1 MSGSFL
7 FLAVALG
14 ADPAPPMTPPATP
27 PPAVAAPAGPIHV
40 TGTGCGGCGTPAVS
54 YAACDPCAGRVG
66 LFDRLRASWAG
77 RPRLFGR
84 NNNCAPACD
93 PCATPAFIAPAPVVV
108 APAPAASCGCGQPV
122 FTGFTTSC
130 NDPCERVGLLARL
143 RARFHGGKS
152 CDACAAPL
160 ASACCGSSVA
170 GMPGG
175 CTSSYGTVVTPPA
188 TGGTTTPDK
197 TPTPMPKGEEP
208 KKEEPKKELSAQV
221 PSVTVPSVEAP
232 RVPTLGGTSGKY

>member
-1 MSGSFL
+1 MSSSFL
-7 FLAVALG
+7 FLTAIALG
-14 ADPAPPMTPPATP
+14 ADPAPPPPPPAT

-40 TGTGCGGCGTPAVS
+40 TGTGCGGCGAPAVS

-84 NNNCAPACD
+84 NNSCAPACD
-93 PCATPAFIAPAPVVV
+93 PCAAPVVVHHAPVVV
-108 APAPAASCGCGQPV
+108 APAPAPCCGQPV

-143 RARFHGGKS
+143 RAKFHGGKS

-170 GMPGG
+170 GLPG

-188 TGGTTTPDK
+188 TGTGTTPDK
-197 TPTPMPKGEEP
+197 MPNPMPKKEEP

-221 PSVTVPSVEAP
+221 PSLSVPAVDAP